1 MSRFKGTRVL
11 FIGRQDESVHAHNG
25 LRCRALERLGCVVA
39 TLDPEQAGWLE
50 RLAGRDFE
58 GRLVKALDS
67 HKPQLVIAMGG
78 FGLDAVSIR
87 AVRSGYSARWVNWF
101 PGDLRVVNPARQLA
115 PAYDRMYLTGTDVTE
130 EVQRG
135 GVTPAVFLP
144 LGCDPSVHKPMRAKG
159 PFRANVVFAGEA
171 TPRRE
176 MLLNELVEFGLAVW
190 GDSWK
195 KTSLRDYCRGD
206 LPTVEDFVR
215 AYAGA
220 TVGIN
225 VHHALDDD
233 PAHQG
238 RGCNQRVFELT
249 SIGVAQV
256 VDARADLSL
265 HFEDGRE
272 VLVFENPAQL
282 KGQVKRALQ
291 EDAYRDRLA
300 NAARQRALSNHTYMH
315 RMSTLLTD
323 ALQEAS
329 KA

>member
-1 MSRFKGTRVL
+1 MSSFRGTRVL

-25 LRCRALERLGCVVA
+25 LRCRALERLGCALA

-50 RLAGRDFE
+50 RLARRDLE
-58 GRLVKALDS
+58 GRLVKALDA

-78 FGLDAVSIR
+78 FGLDANAIR
-87 AVRSGYSARWVNWF
+87 ALRSRYSTRWVNWF

-115 PAYDRMYLTGTDVTE
+115 PAYDRMYLTGTDVAE
-130 EVQRG
+130 EVKRG
-135 GVTPAVFLP
+135 GVGHAVFLP
-144 LGCDPSVHKPMRAKG
+144 LGCDPSVHKPLRAKG

-190 GDSWK
+190 GASWK
-195 KTSLRDYCRGD
+195 KTSLKDYCRGD
-206 LPTVEDFVR
+206 LPTVDDYVR

-225 VHHALDDD
+225 VHHVLDDD

-238 RGCNQRVFELT
+238 RGCNQRLFELS

-256 VDARADLSL
+256 VDARADLAL

-272 VLVFENPAQL
+272 VLAFENPEQL
-282 KGQVKRALQ
+282 RGQVKRALQ
-291 EDAYRDRLA
+291 EDAYRDRVA
-300 NAARQRALSNHTYMH
+300 NAARQRSLSNHTYMH
-315 RMSTLLTD
+315 RMSTLLAD
-323 ALQEAS
+323 AMQESS
-329 KA
+329 KS

>member
-1 MSRFKGTRVL
+1 MIASTPTM
-11 FIGRQDESVHAHNG
+11 A
-25 LRCRALERLGCVVA
+25 CAVA
-39 TLDPEQAGWLE
+39 RSNDSAVRSLTLDPEQAGWLE

-78 FGLDAVSIR
+78 FGLDAVAIR

-190 GDSWK
+190 GESWK
-195 KTSLRDYCRGD
+195 KTSLKDYCRGG
-206 LPTVEDFVR
+206 LPTTGGLCAGLRRGHCRHQCPSR
-215 AYAGA
+215 A
-220 TVGIN
+220 
-225 VHHALDDD
+225 
-233 PAHQG
+233 
-238 RGCNQRVFELT
+238 R
-249 SIGVAQV
+249 
-256 VDARADLSL
+256 
-265 HFEDGRE
+265 
-272 VLVFENPAQL
+272 
-282 KGQVKRALQ
+282 
-291 EDAYRDRLA
+291 
-300 NAARQRALSNHTYMH
+300 
-315 RMSTLLTD
+315 
-323 ALQEAS
+323 
-329 KA
+329 

>member
-1 MSRFKGTRVL
+1 VSGFRGTRVL
-11 FIGRQDESVHAHNG
+11 FIGRLDESIHAHNA
-25 LRCRALERLGCVVA
+25 LRCRALERLGCSVA
-39 TLDPEQAGWLE
+39 TLDPGQAGWLE
-50 RLAGRDFE
+50 RLARRDFE
-58 GRLVKALDS
+58 TRLVKALDT
-67 HKPQLVIAMGG
+67 HKPQLVVANGG
-78 FGLDAVSIR
+78 FGLDANAIKS
-87 AVRSGYSARWVNWF
+87 VRSRYSARWVNWF

-115 PAYDRMYLTGTDVTE
+115 PAYDRMYMTGTDVTE

-135 GVTPAVFLP
+135 GVSHAVFLP
-144 LGCDPSVHKPMRAKG
+144 LGCDPSVHKPLRAKG
-159 PFRANVVFAGEA
+159 PFRANVVFAGVA

-176 MLLNELVEFGLAVW
+176 QLLNELVEFGIAVW

-195 KTSLRDYCRGD
+195 KTSLRDFCRGE
-206 LPTVEDFVR
+206 LPTVEDYVR

-225 VHHALDDD
+225 IHHVLDDD

-238 RGCNQRVFELT
+238 RGCNQRLFELS

-256 VDARADLSL
+256 VDARADLPL
-265 HFEDGRE
+265 HFDDGRE

-300 NAARQRALSNHTYMH
+300 NAARQRSLSNHTYMH
-315 RMSTLLTD
+315 RMSILLTD
-323 ALQEAS
+323 ALQGSS